1 MTRLRTGLAAAV
13 VPLALL
19 AACGDD
25 DASPADSAGGSAP
38 SSPAAA
44 DVDYPDEGVDLV
56 EPPELKGV
64 YAEALQVYVDF
75 ERGRRLAA
83 RDGAPNELL
92 SFNATGAVADPIA
105 AAAKKLGDATYD
117 GVVSVEFV
125 SAMPRDTVLV
135 LDVCIDGTG
144 LEVPPGAPAGL
155 GAATRSPQ
163 QVHVT
168 NLSGPWRV
176 TKVTPGSGAC

>member
-1 MTRLRTGLAAAV
+1 MTRLRTGIAAAV
-13 VPLALL
+13 LPLALL

-25 DASPADSAGGSAP
+25 DPTPAGGAEGP
-38 SSPAAA
+38 TTSSSAAA
-44 DVDYPDEGVDLV
+44 DVDYPAEGVDLV

-92 SFNATGAVADPIA
+92 SFNATGAVADPIVA
-105 AAAKKLGDATYD
+105 ATKKLGDATYD
-117 GVVSVEFV
+117 GVVAVGFV
-125 SAMPRDTVLV
+125 SAKPRDTVLL
-135 LDVCIDGTG
+135 LDVCLDGTG
-144 LEVPPGAPAGL
+144 LEVPPGAPAAL

-163 QVHVT
+163 QVQVT

-176 TKVTPGSGAC
+176 TKVTPRSGTC